1 MYKKHLRIYWS
12 FPINPVTCESDL
24 KKKKERKT
32 NLRVTVEDFLK
43 YVSIISQPIIKLW
56 IHRSK
61 MALDDEDTDYGL
73 RAT

>member
-1 MYKKHLRIYWS
+1 M
-12 FPINPVTCESDL
+12 T
-24 KKKKERKT
+24 T
-32 NLRVTVEDFLK
+32 NKQTNKLGVIVEDFLK

>member
-1 MYKKHLRIYWS
+1 MYKKYLRIYWS

-24 KKKKERKT
+24 KKKKKT

>member
-12 FPINPVTCESDL
+12 FLINPVTCESDL
-24 KKKKERKT
+24 KT
-32 NLRVTVEDFLK
+32 NKQTNKLRVIVEDFLK

>member
-12 FPINPVTCESDL
+12 FFINPVTCESDL
-24 KKKKERKT
+24 KKKK
-32 NLRVTVEDFLK
+32 LRVIVEDFLK

>member
-1 MYKKHLRIYWS
+1 MSLI
-12 FPINPVTCESDL
+12 
-24 KKKKERKT
+24 KKKKK
-32 NLRVTVEDFLK
+32 LRVIVEDFLK

>member
-12 FPINPVTCESDL
+12 FLINPVTCESDL
-24 KKKKERKT
+24 KKKKK
-32 NLRVTVEDFLK
+32 LRVIVEDFLK